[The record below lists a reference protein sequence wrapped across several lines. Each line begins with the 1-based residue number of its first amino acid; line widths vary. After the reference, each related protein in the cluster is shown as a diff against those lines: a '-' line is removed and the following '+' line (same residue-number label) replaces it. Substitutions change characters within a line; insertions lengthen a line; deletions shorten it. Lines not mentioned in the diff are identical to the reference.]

1 MAGGHHGSLAGRF
14 FQVAGLGRSA
24 GASAGVLLGAVE
36 VAGSGVDTL
45 AAKRAPSPSEGE
57 GWGVGEG
64 VGVLALVDATEPSGF
79 SPSPRPSP
87 AGRGGDAGSV
97 CAGAAFTFS
106 GGAQTT
112 ALAATV
118 TAMVGG
124 WSFMSSRGIW
134 TGAAGAATGGGSLAG
149 RSGAAEAA
157 VDDFPAVSD
166 AFPEAAGTLATS
178 ADGKS
183 VVAEVELANAEG
195 LSAAAVGWLATPGAL
210 GAVSLPSDGLSP
222 RKFRMMSNIGRRR
235 EPSVG
240 SSLTSAPTAHT

>member
-45 AAKRAPSPSEGE
+45 AAERAPSPS
-57 GWGVGEG
+57 
-64 VGVLALVDATEPSGF
+64 
-79 SPSPRPSP
+79 PSP
-87 AGRGGDAGSV
+87 AGRGGDASSV

-112 ALAATV
+112 ALAGTV

-124 WSFMSSRGIW
+124 WSFMSSHGIW
-134 TGAAGAATGGGSLAG
+134 TGATGGGSLAG

-166 AFPEAAGTLATS
+166 AFPEAAGNLATS

-222 RKFRMMSNIGRRR
+222 KKLGMKSNIGRRR